1 MLPVLPS
8 EEDEEAEEDDDAFA
22 TEVKLLHQA
31 ASFDRFTVWGHESKP
46 TDIEDSHIKGMQEWI
61 QLAQAVSSSLCL
73 ASSNMR
79 PNQNR

>member
-8 EEDEEAEEDDDAFA
+8 EEDEEVEEDDALA
-22 TEVKLLHQA
+22 TEVKLLYQA

-61 QLAQAVSSSLCL
+61 QLAQAVSSLCL
-73 ASSNMR
+73 ASANMGPNSNR
-79 PNQNR
+79 